1 MPKTLVLIWSLTGY
15 GSLVSVVA
23 ALVADYNPSNQ
34 IVRDRSGT
42 CRGNAMVTRRDVFSV
57 AAGATGA
64 FIGAG
69 TAEASSGAQ
78 LAQSGETTRV
88 WEIGDQKGPETLR
101 FVTRPM
107 PAIGPKQALVRVSA
121 TSINAR
127 DHGLISNLF
136 PFPRGRR
143 PDTRIPISE
152 GAGEVIAIGEE
163 VTNVKPGDRVTGCH
177 FSYWLDGPWD
187 PEQSYIGDV
196 GNNVDGWLT
205 EHAALYAPALVKLP
219 DNLSEEAACTF
230 VSSGVTAW
238 HALFEVALV
247 KPGDIVLSLG
257 TGGVSSFGVQ
267 LAKSAGATVIVTS
280 SSDDKLEAMKAEG
293 ADVGI
298 NYRKTADWGQA
309 VRDATDGHGADI
321 VLENVGRR
329 TLDQSLTAAANN
341 AFVVMIGTD
350 RLPEQ
355 LPKMPGFYMK
365 NISMKAISNASVRM
379 LADMVKGYAASGR
392 QPIISKRFAFE
403 DAPEAF
409 RFQREHDGIGKI
421 IIQHT

>member
-1 MPKTLVLIWSLTGY
+1 
-15 GSLVSVVA
+15 
-23 ALVADYNPSNQ
+23 
-34 IVRDRSGT
+34 
-42 CRGNAMVTRRDVFSV
+42 MVTRRDVFSV

-64 FIGAG
+64 LMGAG
-69 TAEASSGAQ
+69 AAQAGAGEE
-78 LAQSGETTRV
+78 LAQSNQTTRA
-88 WEIGDQKGPETLR
+88 WEIGEQKGPDTLR
-101 FVTRPM
+101 LVTRPK
-107 PAIGPKQALVRVSA
+107 PVPGPKQALVRVTA

-152 GAGEVIAIGEE
+152 GAGVVEAVGSE

-187 PEQSYIGDV
+187 PDQSYIGDV

-205 EHAALYAPALVKLP
+205 EHAALYAPALVRLP

-238 HALFEVALV
+238 HALFEAARV
-247 KPGDIVLSLG
+247 KPGDVVLSLG

-267 LAKSAGATVIVTS
+267 LAKSAGATVVVTS
-280 SSDDKLEAMKAEG
+280 SSDEKLAAMKAEG
-293 ADVGI
+293 ADIGV
-298 NYRKTADWGQA
+298 NYRSNPEWGQA
-309 VRDATDGHGADI
+309 VLDATGGRGVDI

-379 LADMVKGYAASGR
+379 LSDMVKGYAASGR

-403 DAPEAF
+403 EADEAF
-409 RFQREHDGIGKI
+409 RFQRQHDGIGKV